1 MNPMLFVIAAAAL
14 LLMSGL
20 AAAWR
25 PQQFPL
31 IPALIGCGVAALN
44 GLAAAFI
51 NYHAVG
57 HDERRFWLWFG
68 AGHGIR
74 VGILV
79 AVLLG
84 AALSNIAGAPTFMLV
99 TLIGYF
105 CFLAAEIAALY
116 RLASRHGSAH
126 STGEHTH
133 HGGC

>member
-1 MNPMLFVIAAAAL
+1 MTPVLFLAAAAAL
-14 LLMSGL
+14 LLLTGL

-25 PQQFPL
+25 PREFPL
-31 IPALIGCGVAALN
+31 APALLGCGAAALN
-44 GLAAAFI
+44 GLAAAFV
-51 NYHAVG
+51 NGHAVG
-57 HDERRFWLWFG
+57 HDDRRFWLWFG
-68 AGHGIR
+68 GGHGVR
-74 VGILV
+74 VGVLV

-84 AALSNIAGAPTFMLV
+84 AALSDIPGAPTFMLT

-126 STGEHTH
+126 ASGDQTH